1 MRQAIIPGDLA
12 CSGAADDSVAQIRT
26 AFWSVAR
33 SIGKARVHE
42 RLLREAGVRL
52 DRAGA
57 ALLYILYAE
66 GAPLRVP
73 GLAEMLGVD
82 APTVTRKVQQLEREG
97 LVTRQADE
105 ADRRATRIALTSAGR
120 QVLESVLGARRAW
133 FDRLLEGWDERDLAA
148 FASMLDRFTLTLERD
163 VEGSAG
169 VGPS

>member
-1 MRQAIIPGDLA
+1 
-12 CSGAADDSVAQIRT
+12 
-26 AFWSVAR
+26 
-33 SIGKARVHE
+33 
-42 RLLREAGVRL
+42 
-52 DRAGA
+52 
-57 ALLYILYAE
+57 
-66 GAPLRVP
+66 
-73 GLAEMLGVD
+73 MLGVD